1 MIRLLRYLRISN
13 TMFEVK
19 VISSSLNFIF
29 ISPSYFLTT
38 LLMLFSPVPCI
49 ASDFFDDAMRLFLTA
64 TIFLTEFVSC
74 IDRYLFLRTKAEKSI
89 NQFSVICA
97 ASTAFSSRLS
107 SRAVMS
113 GSLIKLKSALL
124 MSIFI
129 FTPNLSQKD
138 LYLLTI
144 ELAIGLLQ

>member
-89 NQFSVICA
+89 NWFSVFCA

-107 SRAVMS
+107 ISTSDVNIHLHS
-113 GSLIKLKSALL
+113 
-124 MSIFI
+124 
-129 FTPNLSQKD
+129 
-138 LYLLTI
+138 
-144 ELAIGLLQ
+144 ELVTEGFVPVDD

>member
-89 NQFSVICA
+89 NPFSVFCA

-107 SRAVMS
+107 SRSSYVGFAHKAKISTSDVNIH
-113 GSLIKLKSALL
+113 LH
-124 MSIFI
+124 
-129 FTPNLSQKD
+129 P
-138 LYLLTI
+138 
-144 ELAIGLLQ
+144 ELVTEGFVPVDD

>member
-74 IDRYLFLRTKAEKSI
+74 IDRYLFLRTKADKSVLCI
-89 NQFSVICA
+89 LCRFNCVLKQIVKQSSYVGFAHKAKI
-97 ASTAFSSRLS
+97 STSDVNIHLH
-107 SRAVMS
+107 
-113 GSLIKLKSALL
+113 
-124 MSIFI
+124 
-129 FTPNLSQKD
+129 P
-138 LYLLTI
+138 
-144 ELAIGLLQ
+144 ELVTEGFVPVDD

>member
-89 NQFSVICA
+89 NPFSVFCA
-97 ASTAFSSRLS
+97 AFKKIVKQSSYVGFAHKAKISTSDVNIHLHS
-107 SRAVMS
+107 
-113 GSLIKLKSALL
+113 
-124 MSIFI
+124 
-129 FTPNLSQKD
+129 
-138 LYLLTI
+138 
-144 ELAIGLLQ
+144 ELVTEGFVPVDD